1 MATFGK
7 ATFNALSYAASR
19 PTYPRALF
27 DYVFRFHGAGASAAR
42 WDKAVD
48 LGCGT
53 GRCHFLRV

>member
-7 ATFNALSYAASR
+7 ATFNAVSYAASR

-27 DYVFRFHGAGASAAR
+27 HHVFRFHAAGVDGAR
-42 WDKAVD
+42 WDTAID

-53 GRCHFLRV
+53 GM